1 MRRYVVIG
9 YLVFLSMMVGVTLT
23 LGALVAPVIFHADD
37 LMTLAISHYEEG
49 LIMQEIFRR
58 SVYIYLALALA
69 VLIYEV
75 YDYRNGH
82 RDSIVITSA
91 FVVLF
96 TVFMFAFYYT
106 PDMIALQQAQQTQTA
121 AFESLHKGSELDFK
135 IMLVALLTLLLRR
148 FTQLVRKK

>member
-58 SVYIYLALALA
+58 AVYVYLFLAF
-69 VLIYEV
+69 LILWYEAD
-75 YDYRNGH
+75 DYRNGH
-82 RDSIVITSA
+82 RDRIVIVSA

-96 TVFMFAFYYT
+96 TICMFAFYYT
-106 PDMIALQQAQQTQTA
+106 PDMIALQQAQLTQTQ
-121 AFESLHKGSELDFK
+121 AFDWLHKGSELDFK
-135 IMLVALLTLLLRR
+135 IMLVAMLTLLLRR